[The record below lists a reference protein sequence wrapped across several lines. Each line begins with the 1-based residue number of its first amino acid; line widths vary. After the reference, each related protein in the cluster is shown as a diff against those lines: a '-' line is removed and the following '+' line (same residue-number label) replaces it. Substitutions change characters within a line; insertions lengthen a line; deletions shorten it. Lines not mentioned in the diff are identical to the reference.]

1 MYDTSMLD
9 FKEYFE
15 LHSTI
20 LRNFQGEQNILNLVN
35 DIENLAQYP
44 DSLIFTV
51 GNGGSASTAE
61 HFSADLSL
69 MEQRTGTQVRSICLN
84 SSVALNSALSND
96 ISYETALVNQINLYN
111 KFDYLLVTFSASGNS
126 LNILQTIE
134 LALANKKKVY
144 SFVGF
149 DAGAMKD
156 IKLLNLIHY
165 YDPLKNYGIAE
176 NLQLSATHY
185 VIELLVKRFRT

>member
-1 MYDTSMLD
+1 MSD
-9 FKEYFE
+9 FKAYF
-15 LHSTI
+15 HRHYRI
-20 LRNFQGEQNILNLVN
+20 LSNFQGEQSILNLVD
-35 DIENLAQYP
+35 DIENFAKNP
-44 DSLIFTV
+44 NSLVFTV

-84 SSVALNSALSND
+84 SSIAFFTALSND
-96 ISYETALVNQINLYN
+96 ISYETALVNQINLYKN
-111 KFDYLLVTFSASGNS
+111 FNYLLVTFSASGNS
-126 LNILQTIE
+126 KNILQTIE
-134 LALANKKKVY
+134 KALANQKKVY

-165 YDPLKNYGIAE
+165 YDPFKDYGIAE

-185 VIELLVKRFRT
+185 VIDLLIKRFRK